1 MTGELLTSS
10 LDARER
16 MVVKDSNY
24 TGILELLQATLLG
37 DSGSASFSRN
47 LRTDTDQLL
56 DTPTRVEL
64 GRTINKSL
72 NEPVAEL
79 GGAIMV

>member
-1 MTGELLTSS
+1 MTGKLLTSS
-10 LDARER
+10 LDARDR

-47 LRTDTDQLL
+47 FRTDTDQLL
-56 DTPTRVEL
+56 DTTTRVEL
-64 GRTINKSL
+64 GLAVDERL
-72 NEPVAEL
+72 HEPVSEL
-79 GGAIMV
+79 RDIT

>member
-37 DSGSASFSRN
+37 DSGSASFSRKF
-47 LRTDTDQLL
+47 RTDTDQLL

-64 GRTINKSL
+64 GRTVNKSL